1 MKNVTPSFLK
11 QSSLVLLAWGVALF
25 GAILFSAFLHEVGHG
40 VGARLDGVHIS
51 TGFNKVGNP
60 NRVPGDPDFRTGMA
74 EGFWAG
80 LLGPVITW
88 TLTILFTVTLH
99 RLKKPTATAMI
110 FSSLAV
116 VNGMVRAV
124 PMLMFFSSALGGVLH
139 VEDEVSWGIWYVRSV
154 HPELARTDLFT
165 LAESQSGL
173 LLQQPAV
180 WISPLASFAVSAVCL
195 FLAYRWAFRLW
206 HGVLKRGIE
215 RWVFGLMPLPIW
227 FASIPV
233 LDVLDRVI
241 RINW

>member
-1 MKNVTPSFLK
+1 MKNVTPSLLK
-11 QSSLVLLAWGVALF
+11 QSSLVLLAWGVVLF

-60 NRVPGDPDFRTGMA
+60 NRVPGDPDFRTGMT
-74 EGFWAG
+74 ENFWAG
-80 LLGPVITW
+80 LLGPITTW
-88 TLTILFTVTLH
+88 ILAVLFTMLLY
-99 RLKKPTATAMI
+99 RLKKPTAAAMI
-110 FSSLAV
+110 FNSLAV
-116 VNGMVRAV
+116 VNGLVRAV
-124 PMLMFFSSALGGVLH
+124 PMLMFSSSALGGVLH

-154 HPELARTDLFT
+154 RPELARTDLFT

-180 WISPLASFAVSAVCL
+180 WISPLASFAVSAACL